1 MKQLDK
7 YNHIARNGTES
18 ANQIA
23 LFAWA
28 ADNREEYPMLE
39 IMHHIPNGGHR
50 NKSTANRLRLEG
62 VRAGVPD
69 IFLPFPSKGF
79 HGLYIELKA
88 PNMRPQ
94 TVWEP
99 RDEVG
104 SIGGLSPSQKA
115 MAIKLFDCGY
125 DWYVCYGW
133 EEAANTI
140 INYLEI

>member
-1 MKQLDK
+1 MKQLYR
-7 YNHIARNGTES
+7 YNNIARSGTES

-23 LFAWA
+23 LFAWT

-79 HGLYIELKA
+79 HD
-88 PNMRPQ
+88 M
-94 TVWEP
+94 
-99 RDEVG
+99 
-104 SIGGLSPSQKA
+104 SIVTGKQIGRA
-115 MAIKLFDCGY
+115 H
-125 DWYVCYGW
+125 V
-133 EEAANTI
+133 
-140 INYLEI
+140 